1 MDMDWNRR
9 VFLNRWRCPQR
20 YMVLG
25 TAIFWHLCLGAGVSK
40 PQKLFL
46 WVVSVKKSFIHPLF
60 FGGEVDTEQEISI
73 G

>member
-1 MDMDWNRR
+1 
-9 VFLNRWRCPQR
+9 
-20 YMVLG
+20 MVLG

-60 FGGEVDTEQEISI
+60 FGGEGDTEQEISI